1 MIECGNM
8 SATKLKNEIGVLLL
22 DEPMSLKE
30 GAATMGIKE
39 KKAYNLLKSM
49 FTDERVISFKDAD
62 GERRYRVTEEEA
74 DKAQKRKARSEKK

>member
-1 MIECGNM
+1 M

-30 GAATMGIKE
+30 VAAAMGIKE

>member
-30 GAATMGIKE
+30 VAATMGIKE